1 MNGEKHFYIVVY
13 DIGNDRR
20 RTRLHNRLL
29 DYGSPVQYSVFECL
43 LDNKQLQKMQKMIHR
58 TIKEREDQ
66 VRIYHL
72 CEACLQK
79 TWLSRASVEVLDD
92 PPAIV
97 I

>member
-1 MNGEKHFYIVVY
+1 MSEEKQFYIVVY
-13 DIGNDRR
+13 DISNDRR
-20 RTRLHNRLL
+20 RTRLHNRLQ
-29 DYGSPVQYSVFECL
+29 DYGSPVQYSVFECI
-43 LDNKQLQKMQKMIHR
+43 LDAKQLVRMKKMIKR
-58 TIKEREDQ
+58 TIKESEDQ

-97 I
+97 V

>member
-1 MNGEKHFYIVVY
+1 MSEETHFYVVVY
-13 DIGNDRR
+13 DISHDRR

-29 DYGSPVQYSVFECL
+29 DYGSPVQYSVFECI
-43 LDNKQLQKMQKMIHR
+43 LDAKRLARMKKMIKR
-58 TIKEREDQ
+58 TIKESEDQ

-97 I
+97 V